1 MKTRGM
7 QARQSLNRVPG
18 GQASYRWRWFVGC
31 FALAAASSVFTGCN
45 RGKPAVAPAKPPEVS
60 FVHPAKEEVRDYE
73 EYTGRTSASKMAEV
87 RARVTG
93 ELKRVF
99 FKEKYGDKDGTEV
112 KEGEEL
118 FEIDPRTFEAALES
132 ARATVHQAQ
141 GDLRRKEII
150 LERDRELR
158 KKGTISVEDLDN
170 AEADWEVAKGT
181 LELAK
186 ANRRTAELNLEFC
199 TIKSPITGKI
209 DRRMIDIGNQV
220 MANVTLLTTVRTE
233 DPMYVY
239 FDVDERTVL
248 GLRLRRQK
256 NEIKSARATKQELD
270 VGLANEEGY
279 SLKGYIDYSAN
290 AVDTGTGTLRVRLVL
305 DNPDKKPRTLSDGMF
320 VRVRFWIGDPT
331 PSILVP
337 ESALVSDQ
345 GIRHLYVLNEN
356 DEVEYRPIQIGLQ
369 QGSMRVVKSGVTT
382 KDRVIVSGLQRVRA
396 GIKVAAVE
404 KEEKK
409 RPSAAAGKETAA
421 GVGGGG

>member
-1 MKTRGM
+1 MKSCCV
-7 QARQSLNRVPG
+7 QAPNSLIPIRQRSLS
-18 GQASYRWRWFVGC
+18 SYRWRSVEC
-31 FALAAASSVFTGCN
+31 LVLFAGLSILSGCN
-45 RGKPAVAPAKPPEVS
+45 RAKPAIAPAKPPEVS
-60 FVHPAKEEVRDYE
+60 FVHPVKEEVRDYE
-73 EYTGRTSASKMAEV
+73 EYTGRTAAYETAEM

-93 ELKRVF
+93 ELKKVF
-99 FKEKYGDKDGTEV
+99 FKNSYGDKDGTEV

-132 ARATVHQAQ
+132 AKATVHQAQ

-158 KKGTISVEDLDN
+158 KKGTISQEDLDN

-199 TIKSPITGKI
+199 TIRSPISGKM
-209 DRRMIDIGNQV
+209 DRRMIDVGNQV
-220 MANVTLLTTVRTE
+220 TANVTLLTTVRTE
-233 DPMYVY
+233 DPMNVY

-248 GLRLRRQK
+248 GLRVRRQR
-256 NEIKSARATKQELD
+256 NEIKSARETKQELD

-279 SLKGYIDYSAN
+279 SLKGYIDYSSNGVAS
-290 AVDTGTGTLRVRLVL
+290 GMGTLRVRLVL
-305 DNPDKKPRTLSDGMF
+305 ANPDKKPRTLSDGMF

-345 GIRHLYVLNEN
+345 GIRHLFVLNEK
-356 DEVEYRPIQIGLQ
+356 DEVEYRPVQIGLQ
-369 QGSMRVVKSGVTT
+369 QGSMRVVKSGVTP

-404 KEEKK
+404 QFEKK
-409 RPSAAAGKETAA
+409 RPSATAGKETAA
-421 GVGGGG
+421 SVGGGG